1 MSEANALLARY
12 LRQLQEL
19 GEGEIFLSED
29 IREQLSAIAGGS
41 STRPSTPAPS
51 DVTFEGPATPP
62 PRDVR
67 PPPSA
72 PPIVLG
78 SFEKVAAAAAV
89 CTACGLASGRTS
101 VVFGEG
107 DPAAQLMVVGEAP
120 GAEEDRSGRPF
131 VGKAGKLLDMLLL
144 SIGFP
149 RETVYICN
157 VLKCRPPGNRDP
169 LPEEVQ
175 ACSPFL
181 RRQVEIVAPK
191 AILAVGAFPAQTLLG
206 RTEAISKLRGSVH
219 EYEGIPLIPTY
230 HPAALLRNPTWIR
243 PVWEDLQKLRR
254 LIDG

>member
-1 MSEANALLARY
+1 MSEAKALLARY

-19 GEGEIFLSED
+19 GGGEIFLSED
-29 IREQLSAIAGGS
+29 IREQLSTITAES
-41 STRPSTPAPS
+41 STNPSTPVLSGVSFEQPETPLTS
-51 DVTFEGPATPP
+51 DVQSSTS
-62 PRDVR
+62 
-67 PPPSA
+67 SA
-72 PPIVLG
+72 PVVLG
-78 SFEKVAAAAAV
+78 SLEKVAAAAAV
-89 CTACGLASGRTS
+89 CTACGLASGRTT
-101 VVFGEG
+101 VVFGDG
-107 DPAAQLMVVGEAP
+107 DPTAQLIVVGEAP

-157 VLKCRPPGNRDP
+157 VLKCRPPSNRDP
-169 LPEEVQ
+169 LPDEVQ

-181 RRQVEIVAPK
+181 RRQIEIVAPK

-206 RTEAISKLRGSVH
+206 RTEAISTLRGSVH
-219 EYEGIPLIPTY
+219 EYDGIPLIPTY

-243 PVWEDLQKLRR
+243 PVWEDLQRLRR